1 MFPKNISP
9 VQRLLELGRW
19 GQGNQRRGRA
29 ELYLEEVRNKRDF
42 LL

>member
-9 VQRLLELGRW
+9 VQKLLELGRW
-19 GQGNQRRGRA
+19 GQGDQRRRTE